1 MFYRYNRK
9 SIKNLYKYISF
20 NSRKINRSWKF
31 KGDKELNKRRDYIL
45 NALIEN
51 TEHIT

>member
-9 SIKNLYKYISF
+9 SIKIFTNIYLLTVERLTEVGSL
-20 NSRKINRSWKF
+20 